1 MEAGGFY
8 SLGDIAVTAAA
19 IYLGTPIDELDGM
32 TAVTAQVK
40 FAYGSGGTSGNAFLQ
55 TSLDQSATWID
66 IASVTFTTAGKTVV
80 LNFSGLTPRLTEY
93 TPTDG
98 SLANDTAVDGILGDR
113 LRLKVVTVGTYA
125 GSTLLSG
132 RIAVR

>member
-1 MEAGGFY
+1 MDAGGFY
-8 SLGDIAVTAAA
+8 SLGDIAITTAA
-19 IYLGTPIDELDGM
+19 IYLGAEIDELDGM
-32 TAVTAQVK
+32 SAVTAQIK
-40 FAYGSGGTSGNAFLQ
+40 LAYGSGGTSGNAFLQ